1 MSTARS
7 FILLVIVLSMIG
19 SLAIMPLPVQGR
31 AASPTIQQIQNN
43 PSTYIDQTVTIR
55 GTVGQYIDR
64 DAFLLDDGTG
74 QIVVDLDLLRNRR
87 ITIPTGTT
95 ATVTGEIDRMRD
107 GGVDLDACLIETPTE
122 VIQIEECDYNPSMS
136 ALSSTQTSSPPS
148 SNSPTIGQIQSN
160 PNAYIDQIVTMS
172 GTVGRYVNRNELL
185 LDDGTGQIVVD
196 PGPPWYR
203 QIAIPTGTRVTVTGQ
218 IDRMRGGGVD
228 LDACRIETPT
238 ETIQIRDCSF
248 NGPPP
253 WAGGP
258 RGRGRP

>member
-1 MSTARS
+1 MSITRS
-7 FILLVIVLSMIG
+7 FILLVIVLGMIG

-31 AASPTIQQIQNN
+31 TASPTIQQIQNN
-43 PSTYIDQTVTIR
+43 PNAYIGQTVTIR
-55 GTVGQYIDR
+55 GTVGRYIDR
-64 DAFLLDDGTG
+64 NEFLLDDGTG
-74 QIVVDLDLLRNRR
+74 QIVVDLDLPRNRR

-95 ATVTGEIDRMRD
+95 VTVTGEIDRMR
-107 GGVDLDACLIETPTE
+107 GGVDLDACRIETPTE
-122 VIQIEECDYNPSMS
+122 VIQISECNAGANTTAPAPTPTSNP
-136 ALSSTQTSSPPS
+136 TS

-160 PNAYIDQIVTMS
+160 PNAYIDQIVTIS
-172 GTVGRYVNRNELL
+172 GTVGRYVDRNEFL

-203 QIAIPTGTRVTVTGQ
+203 QITIPIGTRITVIGQ
-218 IDRMRGGGVD
+218 IDWMRGGGVD